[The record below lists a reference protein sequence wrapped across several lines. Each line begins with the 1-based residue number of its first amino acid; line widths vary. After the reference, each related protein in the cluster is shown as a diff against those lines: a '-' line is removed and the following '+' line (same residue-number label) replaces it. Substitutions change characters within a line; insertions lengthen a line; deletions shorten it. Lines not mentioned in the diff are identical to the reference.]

1 MKLPS
6 SRVLELVIAVSVV
19 IISLASLFV
28 ALYQGRVMEQTMKAS
43 VLPVIEYST
52 GNWDI
57 ANEEPRITM
66 TLHNNGLGPAEVR
79 EVVFRY
85 NGEEFSSPGYLVALC
100 CVANAESP
108 QAAIEYIQEIEM
120 PVITSHL
127 PGRVMTQGQE
137 LLMLAVP
144 GYANE
149 GARGEVY
156 QALDEAR
163 FEVEVEIC
171 YCSVFN
177 DCWRSRYPGAERW
190 EVASCIRRRP
200 QDG

>member
-6 SRVLELVIAVSVV
+6 SRVLELIIAASVV
-19 IISLASLFV
+19 VISVASLFV

-52 GNWDI
+52 GNFDMES
-57 ANEEPRITM
+57 EEPRITM

-79 EVVFRY
+79 EVIFRY
-85 NGEEFSSPGYLVALC
+85 NGEEFTSPGHLVSVC
-100 CVANAESP
+100 CVANAASP
-108 QAAIEYIQEIEM
+108 QEASAYLQDIQM
-120 PVITSHL
+120 PVITSNL
-127 PGRVMTQGQE
+127 RGRVMTQGQE

-144 GYANE
+144 GYSNE

-156 QALDEAR
+156 RTLDDAR

-171 YCSVFN
+171 YCSVFD
-177 DCWRSRYPGAERW
+177 DCWRSRYPDAERW